1 MSIMSGIKR
10 PPEYESPEP
19 VPKTKA
25 RRTDPMTLEQALD
38 RIAILENRLKHLD
51 TPAVRLSV
59 WLMESHIN
67 RSFAMHKG
75 KQKVDVSAVEVPAE
89 IHDLLHASDAA
100 TFAELLRA
108 STTSFYHG
116 IYHDWEYA
124 YVTMRTKEFISE
136 IWRLARLPNGF
147 RLSIDLLVWFS
158 IDVLHRPDSCFGGML
173 NSQCL
178 NIYWLLDD
186 ALLYIALEQWEKAL
200 DNWDVR
206 DTITEIEF
214 GIATVAPWEC
224 TCYFTKSLG
233 FLKESHAV
241 FDIRSRVML
250 AAGTRLPSEL
260 VEEIVRYLLYELEL
274 PTGDLKTLHDWR
286 SK

>member
-19 VPKTKA
+19 VPKSKA

-38 RIAILENRLKHLD
+38 R
-51 TPAVRLSV
+51 
-59 WLMESHIN
+59 
-67 RSFAMHKG
+67 FAMHKG
-75 KQKVDVSAVEVPAE
+75 KQKVDASAVEVPAE
-89 IHDLLHASDAA
+89 IHNLLHASDAA

-124 YVTMRTKEFISE
+124 YVTMRTKEFVSE

-206 DTITEIEF
+206 ATITEIEF
-214 GIATVAPWEC
+214 GIATVAPWEY
-224 TCYFTKSLG
+224 TCYFTKSLD
-233 FLKESHAV
+233 FLKESQAV
-241 FDIRSRVML
+241 FDIRGRVML

-260 VEEIVRYLLYELEL
+260 VEEIVGYLLYELEL